1 MKALKIRCSAIG
13 KLMAT
18 PRSKSE
24 LLSQTAKTYIH
35 ELVLEH
41 KYGIKKEFSSRYTD
55 KGNAVEDE
63 SISLVND
70 VLELNFIY
78 KNEEYFENDYI
89 TGTPDVNT
97 EDVLLDVKSSW
108 DATTFP
114 FFETEIPTKEYFFQ
128 LQGYLWLTNKTEALL
143 CYCLVDTPIEMVE
156 DEIRRAHWK
165 LHKIDEDMDLREE
178 VEIKHQFSH
187 IPKNRRVKVFKVEK
201 DEQVIE
207 QIKAKIEDARIYYNA
222 LMEML

>member
-1 MKALKIRCSAIG
+1 MKTLKIRCSAIG

-63 SISLVND
+63 SILLVND
-70 VLELNFIY
+70 VLNVKFIY
-78 KNEEYFENDYI
+78 KNEEHFTNDWI

-97 EDVLLDVKSSW
+97 EDVLLDVKSSF

-165 LHKIDEDMDLREE
+165 LHKIDEDLDLREE
-178 VEIKHQFSH
+178 VESKHQFSH
-187 IPKNRRVKVFKVEK
+187 IPKNRRVKVFYVQK

-207 QIKAKIEDARIYYNA
+207 QIKEKIELAREYYNA
-222 LMEML
+222 LIQML

>member
-78 KNEEYFENDYI
+78 KNEEYFENDFI

-114 FFETEIPTKEYFFQ
+114 FFETEIPTKDYFFQ

-165 LHKIDEDMDLREE
+165 LHKLDEDMDLREE
-178 VEIKHQFSH
+178 VESKHQFSH

-201 DEQVIE
+201 DEAVIE
-207 QIKAKIEDARIYYNA
+207 QIKSKIEDCRLYYNA
-222 LMEML
+222 LIEML